1 MTRLGTSVFARRLA
15 ALFVVI
21 LALVSWSLG
30 QDSQTNSKAKSTADL
45 EKCLSES
52 SCADVR
58 IAAHE
63 LASRERFPF
72 LLRRYK
78 GADEATRA
86 YIVEGIYG
94 SDRGRNDNAVVGF
107 MSSVAFHTTPQNQF
121 DQTTWYALQFLAERC
136 DERALE
142 RLNAGGNTPQKA
154 YRYEVSCAFWA
165 LSLKT
170 FGKCRY
176 VRARET
182 LLNSLN
188 SSCLDIMNAAGDSL
202 HALYPGQCMDVKTFD
217 QATSCYTKIW
227 AEEKK
232 P

>member
-1 MTRLGTSVFARRLA
+1 MTLA
-15 ALFVVI
+15 F
-21 LALVSWSLG
+21 VSWSLG
-30 QDSQTNSKAKSTADL
+30 QDSQTNSKPKSTADL
-45 EKCLSES
+45 EICLSEP
-52 SCADVR
+52 SCADAR
-58 IAAHE
+58 IAAHD
-63 LASRERFPF
+63 LASKERFPF

-78 GADEATRA
+78 SADEATRA

-94 SDRGRNDNAVVGF
+94 SDRGRNNDAVVEF
-107 MSSVAFHTTPQNQF
+107 MSGIAFYTTPQNQF

-165 LSLKT
+165 LTLKT

-182 LLNSLN
+182 LLNSNN

-217 QATSCYTKIW
+217 QASSCYTKLW
-227 AEEKK
+227 SDDKK
-232 P
+232 Q

>member
-1 MTRLGTSVFARRLA
+1 MTRIEGSSVVRRFT
-15 ALFVVI
+15 ALFVVT
-21 LALVSWSLG
+21 LALVTWSLG
-30 QDSQTNSKAKSTADL
+30 QDSQTKSKPKSTADL
-45 EKCLSES
+45 ERCLSEP
-52 SCADVR
+52 SCADAR
-58 IAAHE
+58 TAAHD

-72 LLRRYK
+72 LLKRYR

-94 SDRGRNDNAVVGF
+94 SDRGRNNDAVVEF
-107 MSSVAFHTTPQNQF
+107 MSGIAFHNTPQNRF

-142 RLNAGGNTPQKA
+142 RLNAGGGTAKQPHS
-154 YRYEVSCAFWA
+154 YEVSCNFWA
-165 LSLKT
+165 ITLGT

-176 VRARET
+176 FHARET

-202 HALYPGQCMDVKTFD
+202 HALYPGQCTNVKTFNH
-217 QATSCYTKIW
+217 ATSCYTKLW

-232 P
+232 